1 MEELNP
7 VFIDFN
13 LQVCRLI
20 VDNDNDND
28 KNNNNNDNIII
39 INGVP
44 LWIKHAALQ
53 MKGYKKLHTPIFLIK
68 KANIGN
74 VLQKLLYQGEYELIM
89 MYEEQEDKRFSPK
102 KSASWEL
109 IDLDN
114 TDKVEYLIPIL

>member
-1 MEELNP
+1 MNQACCSTNEG
-7 VFIDFN
+7 
-13 LQVCRLI
+13 LQSYTHLFS
-20 VDNDNDND
+20 
-28 KNNNNNDNIII
+28 
-39 INGVP
+39 
-44 LWIKHAALQ
+44 LL
-53 MKGYKKLHTPIFLIK
+53 K